1 MERRL
6 LGRALLIAIAMAM
19 TASASWPGA
28 AFGKDS
34 PSGPPERPAVKAA
47 ALYMIELQSG
57 RVLLEE
63 NPTSRLPPASLTKIM
78 TALIALESARL
89 QEVVKIH
96 DHAIVH
102 HSAYH
107 FRPGEEFLLRDL
119 ITAMLVASANDAC
132 EAVAWHV
139 GGDDK
144 QFVAMMNERAGK
156 LGLKNTHFANP
167 CGFDAPGHY
176 STAADLAKLTKHAL
190 AEPSFSMMVRT
201 LVRDIATVDGTRKM
215 SLHSTNELLVD
226 PDVNGV
232 KTGYTSKAGRCLIA
246 SMFKDGHRLL
256 LVGLNLMDQWEQ
268 ATKLLRYGHEVL
280 HGEGQ
285 VPAARGLPPFRL
297 EAVPPIA
304 AR

>member
-6 LGRALLIAIAMAM
+6 FIRSLSAALVMV
-19 TASASWPGA
+19 ASAAWPCAAREDGA
-28 AFGKDS
+28 APGL
-34 PSGPPERPAVKAA
+34 PERPAIKAA

-57 RVLLEE
+57 RVLLEK

-78 TALIALESARL
+78 TALIALESAPL

-96 DHAIVH
+96 DRAIIH

-119 ITAMLVASANDAC
+119 VTAMLVTSANDAC

-144 QFVAMMNERAGK
+144 QFVVMMNERAGK

-176 STAADLAKLTKHAL
+176 STAEDLAVLTGQAL
-190 AEPSFSMMVRT
+190 QAPEFSMMVRT
-201 LVRDIATVDGTRKM
+201 VVREISSVDGKRQV
-215 SLHSTNELLVD
+215 SLHSTNELLLD

-256 LVGLNLMDQWEQ
+256 LVGMNVMDRWEQ
-268 ATKLLRYGHEVL
+268 AAGLLRYGHAVL
-280 HGEGQ
+280 Q
-285 VPAARGLPPFRL
+285 RTSS
-297 EAVPPIA
+297 
-304 AR
+304 